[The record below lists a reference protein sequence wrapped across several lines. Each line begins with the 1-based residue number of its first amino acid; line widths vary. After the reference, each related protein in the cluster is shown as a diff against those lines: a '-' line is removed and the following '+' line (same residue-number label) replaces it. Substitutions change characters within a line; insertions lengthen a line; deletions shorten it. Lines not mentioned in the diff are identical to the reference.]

1 MDYASKPGP
10 CQETNYFKLTLPR
23 KVVKSRHK
31 LVDEYQN
38 HLVEVQLDNEHLTKT
53 NGGDVYIF
61 EPVCTL
67 IYSNLYN
74 QFLFA
79 PSHQIVFT
87 SSKTISQQFLKL

>member
-1 MDYASKPGP
+1 MLQSQVHVRKPTILNELY
-10 CQETNYFKLTLPR
+10 QE
-23 KVVKSRHK
+23 KVVKSRQK